1 MLSEYEQSN
10 VGPVGAGEIMTPKEK
25 RDAKNARHR
34 RNEQRRTE
42 RFVERRYS
50 MLCKL
55 MGEKWMADVMQC
67 CRRR

>member
-1 MLSEYEQSN
+1 
-10 VGPVGAGEIMTPKEK
+10 MTPKEK

-55 MGEKWMADVMQC
+55 MGTKWMADVLQC